1 MNQCNIPPPSGIRGF
16 LLHRRLKIPSSIR
29 VNCFSRCTKRLI
41 AVAMPTMTQATVSTS
56 VDVPGTAIHTQ
67 GSNWKPIKTV
77 SPSQDV
83 SSTPSEKKRTS
94 KYRHVAAYHSALRT
108 SPLSTDSPVNPSFI
122 GFRNLMVIVLSMSS
136 ALTLINR
143 ADVYTVVMNLRL
155 VVENFMKVSSDECRL
170 GSSV

>member
-1 MNQCNIPPPSGIRGF
+1 
-16 LLHRRLKIPSSIR
+16 
-29 VNCFSRCTKRLI
+29 
-41 AVAMPTMTQATVSTS
+41 MPTVTQSTVSTS
-56 VDVPGTAIHTQ
+56 VDVHTQ

-155 VVENFMKVSSDECRL
+155 VVENFMKVSLDDCQL